1 MAEHFAELMRLLGY
15 RHYCAQGGDWG
26 AIITSELAAR
36 CRLGRG
42 NGNGAGYRVPPFCA
56 ARHPESCVA
65 LHVFLGVLESWLD
78 VSWCFSMFLGVDESQ
93 EYVRRKASA
102 FYRAGLAEGHSH
114 DTLLDKGAEQWMEMG
129 RWRWIEME
137 EERHNSKANLQRY
150 LVNYLV
156 VVWVGGMGRR
166 SKYSLFH
173 EVRELLGGMVCF
185 QHVPLT

>member
-42 NGNGAGYRVPPFCA
+42 NGATGQGTGYHLLCA

-78 VSWCFSMFLGVDESQ
+78 VSISWSRCSGIC
-93 EYVRRKASA
+93 A
-102 FYRAGLAEGHSH
+102 
-114 DTLLDKGAEQWMEMG
+114 
-129 RWRWIEME
+129 
-137 EERHNSKANLQRY
+137 
-150 LVNYLV
+150 
-156 VVWVGGMGRR
+156 
-166 SKYSLFH
+166 
-173 EVRELLGGMVCF
+173 
-185 QHVPLT
+185 

>member
-42 NGNGAGYRVPPFCA
+42 NGAGVPPFCA

-78 VSWCFSMFLGVDESQ
+78 VSICFLESMNLRNMCVGRQVPSTVPDLL
-93 EYVRRKASA
+93 KAILTIPFWTKELNNGWKWA
-102 FYRAGLAEGHSH
+102 
-114 DTLLDKGAEQWMEMG
+114 D
-129 RWRWIEME
+129 
-137 EERHNSKANLQRY
+137 
-150 LVNYLV
+150 
-156 VVWVGGMGRR
+156 GGG
-166 SKYSLFH
+166 
-173 EVRELLGGMVCF
+173 
-185 QHVPLT
+185 